1 MRPSSRRSC
10 SSNPLDV
17 QGRFTGLA
25 SVYGNMDLGGDVVE
39 PGAFAKTI
47 QDRGGEVPLLF
58 AHDTRQPIGLA
69 KLRDTNLGLL
79 IEGELVLDV
88 PKARE
93 TYTLLKHKVL
103 RGLSIGYDLIKSDIV
118 NGVRRLRELK
128 LFEVSVVVVPMNELA
143 TVTAVKAESFAFSED
158 TLSQSH
164 MVYTLQCRRLAHKR
178 VPERSFSYSAR
189 F

>member
-1 MRPSSRRSC
+1 MEQLNVKLQVKS
-10 SSNPLDV
+10 LDE
-17 QGRFTGLA
+17 QGRFIGLA
-25 SVYGNMDLGGDVVE
+25 SVYGNVDLGGDVVE

-47 QDRGGEVPLLF
+47 QDRGGEEPLLF

-93 TYTLLKHKVL
+93 TYSLLKHKVL

-118 NGVRRLRELK
+118 NGVRRELK

-164 MVYTLQCRRLAHKR
+164 MVYTLQWRRLAHKR